1 MAGPYNLQNDPSQVA
16 LEAGF
21 GFLGPLW
28 AESSLSG
35 YTALAGGGQTGATLM
50 AMMVNNV
57 TTVANVGDSVA
68 LPPAVPG
75 LQICLVNAAVKSM
88 QVYGTGSDTINGVAS
103 GTGVSQQGSSAVFYV
118 CTVAGT
124 WIANGIGNG
133 YSQGY
138 ATYSTQT
145 LSANTNNSQTLAT
158 PITAMQAN
166 ITSAPSANSSVV
178 LPVANAGMEITIIN
192 NGTSTVAV
200 YGAGTNTIN
209 GSASSTMG
217 SGSVVIYYTFSAGS
231 WFSK

>member
-35 YTALAGGGQTGATLM
+35 YTALASGGQAGATLM
-50 AMMVNNV
+50 QMMVNNI
-57 TTVANVGDSVA
+57 TTVANVGDSVR

-124 WIANGIGNG
+124 WIANPAD
-133 YSQGY
+133 Q
-138 ATYSTQT
+138 AD
-145 LSANTNNSQTLAT
+145 ALAGLV
-158 PITAMQAN
+158 AK
-166 ITSAPSANSSVV
+166 TSGDDHLAEAPVPDV
-178 LPVANAGMEITIIN
+178 LHGLLEAH
-192 NGTSTVAV
+192 
-200 YGAGTNTIN
+200 
-209 GSASSTMG
+209 
-217 SGSVVIYYTFSAGS
+217 
-231 WFSK
+231 